1 MASVLAC
8 FFETETLIYIK
19 MIRNYFITTIRNLI
33 RNKVFALINI
43 FGFAIGIACVIL
55 FFLWVSDELSY
66 DRFHENRDRTYN
78 LLSIFTQGE
87 GNSMSV
93 TPFPLTPTL
102 SERHPEVEAYS
113 RYWQYPSLVSHGE
126 NTRMDEKVHLVDPG
140 FLEMFTFPVIRG
152 DVKETFS
159 NRSSVAITESEAILY
174 FGDEDPIGKILTLN
188 MRTNLSVVAVLKDPP
203 KNSVFQF
210 SMLASILH
218 VDENRLYDDWTYAG
232 PSYLMLAEGS
242 SSLDFQ
248 EKVQDIY
255 KEFNEDSDVSLAL
268 QPMKDIYLYRDG
280 KANRII
286 YVWLFSGIAIVILL
300 LACINYM
307 NMSTARSLKRTR
319 EIGMRKVTGARKDQL
334 VAQFL
339 GESMFYSLISLFIA
353 LILVELVRPLF
364 NSLTLKQLELHYN
377 DPQFLAGLLFI
388 YIFTSLVSGLYPA
401 FVLSTYKPVQIMGGI
416 SGSTGNK
423 KFLNG
428 LIILQ
433 FTISIALIISS
444 VTINRQV
451 NYIQKKDLGMNKEK
465 MIVMPFGGDLI
476 QIYDVLREQIMS
488 LPSVVNVSASYDLP
502 FYLTSGVGLSWEG
515 ADDEDAFG
523 VQYNMVDYDFI
534 ETMEIEML
542 EGRTFSKEYASDDSI
557 AYIINETAM
566 TRMGMDHA
574 TGLNVNFTHPHLPAH
589 LRKGT
594 IIGVVKDFNIRPVQ
608 EEIGPL
614 VLRIYRPFYRH
625 LYIRYNS
632 EDPSELLAS
641 LHEIQSGILPGLPFD
656 YSFFDDEV
664 DQLYSVE
671 YRTGKIIKYFTIIS
685 IIISCLGLFGMA
697 MMDLELR
704 KKEIAIRKVLAS
716 SVNQIIEMILKRYFK
731 WIIIAFVIATPAAY
745 YLTKMWLQ
753 GFAYGI
759 RISPWTYVLSLASVI
774 IIASLT
780 LGFLSRSSAREN
792 PAHILKC
799 N

>member
-1 MASVLAC
+1 
-8 FFETETLIYIK
+8 
-19 MIRNYFITTIRNLI
+19 MIRNYFITTIRNLV

-55 FFLWVSDELSY
+55 FFLWVSDEVSY
-66 DRFHENRDRTYN
+66 DRFHKNKERTYN
-78 LLSIFTQGE
+78 LLSIFARGD

-113 RYWQYPSLVSHGE
+113 RYWQYSSLVTYGE
-126 NTRMDEKVHLVDPG
+126 TTNMDEKIHLVDPG
-140 FLEMFTFPVIRG
+140 FLDMFTFPVISG
-152 DVKETFS
+152 NVKEAFS
-159 NRSSVAITESEAILY
+159 NRSSIAITESEAIKY
-174 FGDEDPIGKILTLN
+174 FGNEEPIGKILTLN
-188 MRTNLSVVAVLKDPP
+188 MRLKLSVVAVLKDPP
-203 KNSVFQF
+203 KNSIFQF
-210 SMLASILH
+210 TMLASILH
-218 VDENRLYDDWTYAG
+218 VDERRLYDDWTYAG
-232 PSYLMLAEGS
+232 PAYLMLAEGS
-242 SSLDFQ
+242 SYLSFQ
-248 EKVQDIY
+248 EKVKDIY
-255 KEFNEDSDVSLAL
+255 KEFDEDSDASLAL
-268 QPMKDIYLYRDG
+268 QPIKDIYLYRDG

-334 VAQFL
+334 VVQFL

-377 DPQFLAGLLFI
+377 DPIFLAGLLLI
-388 YIFTSLVSGLYPA
+388 YLFTSLISGLYPA
-401 FVLSTYKPVQIMGGI
+401 FVLSTYKPVQMMGGV

-423 KFLNG
+423 RFLNG

-451 NYIQKKDLGMNKEK
+451 NYIQNKDLGMNKEK

-488 LPSVVNVSASYDLP
+488 LLSVVNVSASYDLP
-502 FYLTSGVGLSWEG
+502 FFLTSGVGLTWEG
-515 ADDEDAFG
+515 AAEEDAFG

-542 EGRTFSKEYASDDSI
+542 EGRTFSREYASDDSI
-557 AYIINETAM
+557 AYIINESAM
-566 TRMGMDHA
+566 KRMGMDHA
-574 TGLNVNFTHPHLPAH
+574 TGINVNFTHPHLPAH
-589 LRKGT
+589 LRKGS

-632 EDPSELLAS
+632 DDPSELLTS
-641 LHEIQSGILPGLPFD
+641 LHEIQSGIYKGLPFH
-656 YSFFDDEV
+656 YSFFDQEV

-671 YRTGKIIKYFTIIS
+671 YRTGRIIKYFTIIS

-731 WIIIAFVIATPAAY
+731 WMIISFVIATPIAF
-745 YLTKMWLQ
+745 YLTRMWLQ

-759 RISPWTYVLSLASVI
+759 RISPFTYLFSLISVI
-774 IIASLT
+774 IIALLT
-780 LGFLSRSSAREN
+780 LGFLSRRSASEN

>member
-1 MASVLAC
+1 
-8 FFETETLIYIK
+8 
-19 MIRNYFITTIRNLI
+19 MIRNYFITTIRNLV

-55 FFLWVSDELSY
+55 FFLWVSDEVSY

-78 LLSIFTQGE
+78 LLSIFARGD

-113 RYWQYPSLVSHGE
+113 RYWQYTALVTYGE
-126 NTRMDEKVHLVDPG
+126 TTYMDEKIHLVDPG
-140 FLEMFTFPVIRG
+140 FLEMFTFPVISG
-152 DVKETFS
+152 DAKEAFS
-159 NRSSVAITESEAILY
+159 NRSSIAITESEAIKY
-174 FGDEDPIGKILTLN
+174 FGEEDPIGKILTIN
-188 MRTNLSVVAVLKDPP
+188 MNLKLSVVAVLEDPP
-203 KNSVFQF
+203 NNTVFEF
-210 SMLASILH
+210 TMLASIQH
-218 VDENRLYDDWTYAG
+218 VDEKRLYDDWTYAG
-232 PSYLMLAEGS
+232 PSYIMLKEGS
-242 SSLDFQ
+242 SYLSFQ
-248 EKVQDIY
+248 EKVKDIY
-255 KEFNEDSDVSLAL
+255 KEFNEDSDVTLAL
-268 QPMKDIYLYRDG
+268 QPMKDIYLYWDG

-319 EIGMRKVTGARKDQL
+319 EIGMRKVTGARKDQI

-377 DPQFLAGLLFI
+377 DPQFLAGLFI
-388 YIFTSLVSGLYPA
+388 IYLFTSLISGLYPA
-401 FVLSTYKPVQIMGGI
+401 FVLSTNKPVQMMGEI

-423 KFLNG
+423 RFLNS

-433 FTISIALIISS
+433 FSISIALIISS

-451 NYIQKKDLGMNKEK
+451 NYIHNKDIGINKEK
-465 MIVMPFGGDLI
+465 MVVMPFGGDLI

-488 LPSVVNVSASYDLP
+488 IPDVVNVSASYDLP
-502 FYLTSGVGLSWEG
+502 FFLTSGVGLTWEG
-515 ADDEDAFG
+515 AAEEDAFG

-542 EGRTFSKEYASDDSI
+542 EGRTFSREYASDDSI

-566 TRMGMDHA
+566 KLMGMDHA
-574 TGLNVNFTHPHLPAH
+574 TGVNVNFTHPHLPAH

-625 LYIRYNS
+625 LYIRYS
-632 EDPSELLAS
+632 SDDPTELLTR
-641 LHEIQSGILPGLPFD
+641 LHEIQSGIYKGLPFH
-656 YSFFDDEV
+656 YTFFDQEV

-671 YRTGKIIKYFTIIS
+671 YRTAKIIKYFTIIS
-685 IIISCLGLFGMA
+685 IIISILGLLGMA
-697 MMDLELR
+697 LYDLELR

-716 SVNQIIEMILKRYFK
+716 SVNQIIEMILLRYFK
-731 WIIIAFVIATPAAY
+731 WIIISFVIASPFAF
-745 YLTKMWLQ
+745 YLTKIWLQ
-753 GFAYGI
+753 RFAYGI
-759 RISPWTYVLSLASVI
+759 KISPWTYLFSLISVVI
-774 IIASLT
+774 IAFLT
-780 LGFLSRSSAREN
+780 LGFLSRRSARAN
-792 PAHILKC
+792 PAQILKC

>member
-1 MASVLAC
+1 
-8 FFETETLIYIK
+8 
-19 MIRNYFITTIRNLI
+19 MIRNYFISTLRNLV

-55 FFLWVSDELSY
+55 FFLWVSDEVSY
-66 DRFHENRDRTYN
+66 DRFHENKERTYN
-78 LLSIFTQGE
+78 LLSIFARGD

-113 RYWQYPSLVSHGE
+113 RYWQFPSLVSHGE
-126 NTRMDEKVHLVDPG
+126 TTYMDEKIHLVDPG
-140 FLEMFTFPVIRG
+140 FLEMFSFPVISG
-152 DVKETFS
+152 DVSEAFT
-159 NRSSVAITESEAILY
+159 NRSSIAITESEAFKY

-188 MRTNLSVVAVLKDPP
+188 MQLKLSVVAVLKDPP
-203 KNSVFQF
+203 KNTIFDF
-210 SMLASILH
+210 TMLASILH

-232 PSYLMLAEGS
+232 PSYVMLTEGS
-242 SSLDFQ
+242 SYLSFQ
-248 EKVQDIY
+248 EKVKDIY
-255 KEFNEDSDVSLAL
+255 KEFNEDSDATLAL

-319 EIGMRKVTGARKDQL
+319 EIGMRKVTGARKDQI
-334 VAQFL
+334 VVQFL

-377 DPQFLAGLLFI
+377 DPIFLAGLLII
-388 YIFTSLVSGLYPA
+388 YLFTSLISGLYPA
-401 FVLSTYKPVQIMGGI
+401 FVLSSYKPIQIMSGV

-423 KFLNG
+423 RFLNG

-451 NYIQKKDLGMNKEK
+451 NYIQNKDLGMNKEK

-476 QIYDVLREQIMS
+476 PIYDVLREQVMS

-502 FYLTSGVGLSWEG
+502 FFLTSGVGLTWEG
-515 ADDEDAFG
+515 AAEEDAFG

-542 EGRTFSKEYASDDSI
+542 EGRTFSREYASDDSI

-566 TRMGMDHA
+566 KRMGMDHA
-574 TGLNVNFTHPHLPAH
+574 TGINMNFTHPHLPAH

-625 LYIRYNS
+625 LFIRYNS
-632 EDPSELLAS
+632 DDPSELLSS
-641 LHEIQSGILPGLPFD
+641 LHEIQSGIYKGLPFH
-656 YSFFDDEV
+656 YSFFDQEV

-671 YRTGKIIKYFTIIS
+671 YRTGRIIKYFTIIS

-716 SVNQIIEMILKRYFK
+716 SVNQIIELILRRYFK
-731 WIIIAFVIATPAAY
+731 WMIVAFVFATPIAF
-745 YLTKMWLQ
+745 YLTRMWLQ

-759 RISPWTYVLSLASVI
+759 KISPWTYLLSLISVI
-774 IIASLT
+774 IIAFLT
-780 LGFLSRSSAREN
+780 LGFLSRRSARVN
-792 PAHILKC
+792 PAQILKY

>member
-1 MASVLAC
+1 V
-8 FFETETLIYIK
+8 
-19 MIRNYFITTIRNLI
+19 
-33 RNKVFALINI
+33 RNKVFSLINI

-55 FFLWVSDELSY
+55 FFLWVSDEVSY

-78 LLSIFTQGE
+78 LLSIFARGE

-102 SERHPEVEAYS
+102 SERHPEVAAFS
-113 RYWQYPSLVSHGE
+113 RYWQYTSLVTYGE
-126 NTRMDEKVHLVDPG
+126 TTNLDEKVHLVDPG
-140 FLEMFTFPVIRG
+140 FLEMFSFPVISG
-152 DVKETFS
+152 DVKEAFS
-159 NRSSVAITESEAILY
+159 NRSSIAITESEAIKY
-174 FGDEDPIGKILTLN
+174 FGEEDPIGKILTIN
-188 MRTNLSVVAVLKDPP
+188 MNLNLSVVAVLEDPP
-203 KNSVFQF
+203 KNTIFDF
-210 SMLASILH
+210 TMLASILH
-218 VDENRLYDDWTYAG
+218 VDERRLYDDWTYAG
-232 PSYLMLAEGS
+232 PSYIMLKEGS
-242 SSLDFQ
+242 FYLSFE
-248 EKVQDIY
+248 EKVKDIY
-255 KEFNEDSDVSLAL
+255 KEFNEDSDVTLAL
-268 QPMKDIYLYRDG
+268 QPMKDIYLYWDG

-286 YVWLFSGIAIVILL
+286 YVYLFSGIAIVILL

-319 EIGMRKVTGARKDQL
+319 EIGMRKVTGARKDQI

-377 DPQFLAGLLFI
+377 DPVFLGGLFI
-388 YIFTSLVSGLYPA
+388 IYLFTSLISGLYPA
-401 FVLSTYKPVQIMGGI
+401 FVLSTYKPVQMMGGA

-423 KFLNG
+423 RFLNG

-451 NYIQKKDLGMNKEK
+451 NYIQKKDIGMNKEK

-502 FYLTSGVGLSWEG
+502 FFLTSGVGLTWEG
-515 ADDEDAFG
+515 AAEEDAFG

-542 EGRTFSKEYASDDSI
+542 EGRTFSREYASDDSI

-566 TRMGMDHA
+566 KRMGLDFA
-574 TGLNVNFTHPHLPAH
+574 TGVNVNFTHPHLPAH

-632 EDPSELLAS
+632 DDPSELLTG
-641 LHEIQSGILPGLPFD
+641 LQEIQSEIYKGLPFH
-656 YSFFDDEV
+656 YTFFDEEV

-671 YRTGKIIKYFTIIS
+671 YRTARIIKYFTIIS

-697 MMDLELR
+697 LYDLELR

-716 SVNQIIEMILKRYFK
+716 SVNQIMEMILRRYFK
-731 WIIIAFVIATPAAY
+731 WMIIAFVFATPIAF
-745 YLTKMWLQ
+745 YLSNMWLQ
-753 GFAYGI
+753 RFAYGI
-759 RISPWTYVLSLASVI
+759 RISPWTYLFSLISVI
-774 IIASLT
+774 LIAFLT
-780 LGFLSRSSAREN
+780 LGFLSRRSARAN
-792 PAHILKC
+792 PAQILKY